1 MRIRD
6 IFTGSQMRKVVPRV
20 LLIRGNSLT
29 MKKIRTSYR
38 VPMMEVTGRM
48 IAVLVHY
55 GDSDQLIT

>member
-6 IFTGSQMRKVVPRV
+6 IFTGSQMRKVAPRV

-38 VPMMEVTGRM
+38 VLMMEVTGRM
-48 IAVLVHY
+48 IAVLVQY
-55 GDSDQLIT
+55 GDSDQLTT